1 MAATVLV
8 IDDDPSVRDSL
19 AAFLVD
25 YDYRVLTAPS
35 ADAAWPEL
43 ENNHVD
49 AVICD
54 LRMPGTNGIEWLEQV
69 KEREPRL
76 PVIVASGAG
85 VMDDVVRAL
94 RLGADDFLVKP
105 ILDLEVLH
113 HALRRALERARLEAE
128 NNSYRE
134 YLEKTN
140 LELKRGLD
148 ELRSDQLAGRQV
160 QIRMLPEP
168 LNFRDIECQHLIIPS
183 LLLSGDF
190 LDYFEL
196 GEHKLVFYIADVS
209 GHGASSA
216 FVTVLLKNLTYRLR
230 RNFRRGSSDDLLHP
244 AQVLQRVNAEVLATG
259 LDKFLTMIYC
269 ILDTRTGQM
278 EYSVGGHL
286 PMPVLLTREGVR
298 FLEGRGRPV
307 GLFPEAEYPTYTVQL
322 PEDYR
327 LMMFS
332 DGVLEILDA
341 DSLPDREQKLL
352 EQVSAASASLNRFCQ
367 GLGLDLEERPELP
380 DDIAMMVIGRGKL

>member
-54 LRMPGTNGIEWLEQV
+54 LRMPGTSGIEWLEQV
-69 KEREPRL
+69 KEREPGL

-94 RLGADDFLVKP
+94 RLGADDFLIKP

-113 HALRRALERARLEAE
+113 HALRRAIERARLEAE

-168 LNFRDIECQHLIIPS
+168 LGFKGIECEHRIIPS

-196 GEHKLVFYIADVS
+196 GEHRLVFYIADVS

-269 ILDTRTGQM
+269 IIDTSNNSMQ
-278 EYSVGGHL
+278 YSVGGHL
-286 PMPVLLTREGVR
+286 PMPALLSKDGVR

-322 PEDYR
+322 PEDFR
-327 LMMFS
+327 LMLFS
-332 DGVLEILDA
+332 DGVLEILEA
-341 DSLPDREQKLL
+341 DNLPAREAQLL
-352 EQVSAASASLNRFCQ
+352 QQVANSVGDLDVLRD
-367 GLGLDLEERPELP
+367 GLGLDQRPEVP
-380 DDIAMMVIGRGKL
+380 DDIAMMVIGRGSL

>member
-8 IDDDPSVRDSL
+8 IDDDPSVRDSV
-19 AAFLVD
+19 ANFLVD
-25 YDYRVLTAPS
+25 YDYQVLTVPS
-35 ADAAWPEL
+35 ADEAWGVLAE
-43 ENNHVD
+43 HCVD
-49 AVICD
+49 AAICD
-54 LRMPGTNGIEWLEQV
+54 LRMPGTSGIEWLEQV
-69 KEREPRL
+69 KERFPRL
-76 PVIVASGAG
+76 PVIVVSGAG

-113 HALRRALERARLEAE
+113 HSLKRALERTRLESE
-128 NNSYRE
+128 NVAYQE

-168 LNFRDIECQHLIIPS
+168 LTFRGIECEHRIIPS

-196 GEHKLVFYIADVS
+196 GEHRLVFYIADVS

-244 AQVLQRVNAEVLATG
+244 SQVLQRINSEVLATG
-259 LDKFLTMIYC
+259 LDKFLTIFYGVIDTCTGHLSYC
-269 ILDTRTGQM
+269 
-278 EYSVGGHL
+278 VGGHL
-286 PMPVLLTREGVR
+286 PMPALLTKDGVR

-307 GLFPEAEYPTYTVQL
+307 GLFAEAEYSTIETGL
-322 PEDYR
+322 PADYR
-327 LMMFS
+327 LLLFS
-332 DGVLEILDA
+332 DGILEIIEA
-341 DSLPDREQKLL
+341 DSLVKREQRLL
-352 EQVSAASASLNRFCQ
+352 ELVEQSAGNLEVLCKA
-367 GLGLDLEERPELP
+367 LGLDQALEAP
-380 DDIAMMVIGRGKL
+380 DDIAMMVIGRGSL